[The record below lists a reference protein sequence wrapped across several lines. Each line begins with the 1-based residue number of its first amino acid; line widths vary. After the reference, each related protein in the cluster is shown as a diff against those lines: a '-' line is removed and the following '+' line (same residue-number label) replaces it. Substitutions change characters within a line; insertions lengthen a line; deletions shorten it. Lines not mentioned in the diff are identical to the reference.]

1 MEEQILYCTSVN
13 NNAILVLF
21 PQLVPVQTRISPPKE
36 ECLSS
41 MCQMVLNF
49 VIKIIGIVLDDVR
62 LLTKNV
68 TVLADFK

>member
-21 PQLVPVQTRISPPKE
+21 PQLVPVQTCISPLKE
-36 ECLSS
+36 ECLYS

-49 VIKIIGIVLDDVR
+49 VI
-62 LLTKNV
+62 N
-68 TVLADFK
+68 